1 MHFTE
6 THRNTQKP
14 FVFQE
19 GTTTTLAPGQIQQLV
34 EDTMD
39 RMNLASWKE
48 KILHRADSFSVR
60 L

>member
-1 MHFTE
+1 M
-6 THRNTQKP
+6 
-14 FVFQE
+14 FQE

-39 RMNLASWKE
+39 RMNLASWKQ
-48 KILHRADSFSVR
+48 KILHQADSFSVR